1 MPPAAVANP
10 MDALAEAL
18 YPVLEQMRGRQYGTG
33 YKHDASGT
41 PQVAGYTH
49 GPGGVLSFPGVDP
62 DVFHTIVGNKGIL
75 GQIPTKGSLY
85 TNPTYYT
92 ITGVQGTSGSE
103 KNYVCA
109 DAPTAGLMK
118 ACLLTSVFGRYE
130 RATPELEINRL
141 GALVDRADPMDLR
154 LWGSPIHTSGPFASP
169 PHSPANPADLLR
181 NEVSRKFWELNVA
194 MHRLLNQQLW
204 TGNPVNNTGGGGYKE
219 LTGLQLLVN
228 TGYNDAETA
237 QACPSLDSDLKNFN
251 YRRIDAAG
259 NGTLLV
265 DAISTMYH
273 FVKDLADR
281 TGMMPVRW
289 VFAMRAELF
298 WEITKVWPCSYL
310 TYRCQVTGNEQ
321 VQINAADQVRFRDEM
336 RAGSYLLID
345 GERVEVVLDDG
356 IPEATN
362 TTNANV
368 TSGCFASDIYL
379 LPMSVIGGQSS
390 LYLEYF
396 EYSNPSIT
404 DALGNLVLGRIEGA
418 FLVWPRQTNQCVVW
432 QEKIEPR
439 LVLRT
444 PWLAGRLQNVQYCP
458 LQHTREP
465 FPTDPYFVDGGRIS
479 RSGPSFAD
487 IWEV

>member
-1 MPPAAVANP
+1 
-10 MDALAEAL
+10 
-18 YPVLEQMRGRQYGTG
+18 
-33 YKHDASGT
+33 
-41 PQVAGYTH
+41 
-49 GPGGVLSFPGVDP
+49 
-62 DVFHTIVGNKGIL
+62 
-75 GQIPTKGSLY
+75 
-85 TNPTYYT
+85 
-92 ITGVQGTSGSE
+92 
-103 KNYVCA
+103 
-109 DAPTAGLMK
+109 
-118 ACLLTSVFGRYE
+118 
-130 RATPELEINRL
+130 
-141 GALVDRADPMDLR
+141 
-154 LWGSPIHTSGPFASP
+154 
-169 PHSPANPADLLR
+169 
-181 NEVSRKFWELNVA
+181 
-194 MHRLLNQQLW
+194 LW